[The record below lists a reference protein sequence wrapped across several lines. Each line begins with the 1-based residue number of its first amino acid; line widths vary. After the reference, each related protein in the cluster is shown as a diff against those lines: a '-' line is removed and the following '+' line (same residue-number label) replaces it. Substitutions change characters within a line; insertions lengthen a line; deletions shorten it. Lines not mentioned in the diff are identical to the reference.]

1 MSPRTQHTVLNVL
14 GIFLVLN
21 SALIVL
27 AAIGFIAAGDGL
39 VGFGVL
45 LIGVAVLA
53 MVFLGVRV
61 QNQDRSAYYGSMLVL
76 LACSLLGGWGS

>member
-1 MSPRTQHTVLNVL
+1 ML

-76 LACSLLGGWGS
+76 LAFSLLGGWGS